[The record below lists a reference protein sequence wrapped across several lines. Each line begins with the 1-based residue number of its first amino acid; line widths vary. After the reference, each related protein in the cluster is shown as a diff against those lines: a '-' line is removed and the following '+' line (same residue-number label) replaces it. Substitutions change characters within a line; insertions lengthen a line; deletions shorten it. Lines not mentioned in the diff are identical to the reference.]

1 MQQKKGAPK
10 KEKNNLKGSL
20 NQYLKFSGL
29 GLQMAVLIGGGAY
42 AGKWAD
48 ARYNSCD
55 TAWFTLAGTFLG
67 LVLAMYFV
75 LKTINQQDS
84 SSWIN
89 PPIIYP

>member
-1 MQQKKGAPK
+1 
-10 KEKNNLKGSL
+10 
-20 NQYLKFSGL
+20 
-29 GLQMAVLIGGGAY
+29 MAVLIGGGAY

-84 SSWIN
+84 SS
-89 PPIIYP
+89 